1 MHQQI
6 ALPDTLALWPWQS
19 RRQNPFYDEVSE
31 QSAAWFA
38 NFGTLGQKAQRIF
51 ATNKFG
57 LLAGLAYPDLDKER
71 FRTSCDLMNIFSS
84 STTSPTWRL
93 HPRAHDE
100 WVGGEIA
107 RQFWILARKS
117 VTLSSQERFIEAF
130 DGWLQ
135 GLAAQAEDRDK
146 PRLRDIN
153 SYFAL
158 RRVTVG
164 LKPSLMIF
172 EFGMELPREVLQHPT
187 IEKLSL
193 LCTDLILIDN
203 DMASYNKEQACG
215 DDKHNIVAI
224 AMDQLHLDVQGAMNW
239 AADYHAAT
247 VDLDIETY
255 VDGMG
260 NWVRANVQ
268 WSFESERYFGNKSG
282 RVMTTRRMS
291 LLPRTRPEDVGLS
304 EICAVKG

>member
-1 MHQQI
+1 MK
-6 ALPDTLALWPWQS
+6 
-19 RRQNPFYDEVSE
+19 RR
-31 QSAAWFA
+31 SAF
-38 NFGTLGQKAQRIF
+38 F

-71 FRTSCDLMNIFSS
+71 FRTSCDLMNIFFVLDDLTDVATASEVREMS
-84 STTSPTWRL
+84 NAVVDALRNADK
-93 HPRAHDE
+93 PRAHDE

-107 RQFWILARKS
+107 RQFWILAR
-117 VTLSSQERFIEAF
+117 
-130 DGWLQ
+130 
-135 GLAAQAEDRDK
+135 
-146 PRLRDIN
+146 N
-153 SYFAL
+153 YFAL

-247 VDLDIETY
+247 VRQFREVYETIPRWGGQVDLDIETY